1 MLYEAKKLGDNKKKK
16 DSTAIKLTKTSGLSV
31 FLNFGNETETLKE
44 FKNFINKYYISNE
57 KSKQIKDSTNSVIY
71 LIDNYRDLYNIAAN
85 NKNEREIENFF
96 INMYSNPMQKNYQ
109 EFIKDTTNLFIKAK
123 NDKEDKR
130 FKSIIEND
138 FNKDKN
144 TELSSMLRFA
154 KFLVE
159 KGGKSN
165 E

>member
-1 MLYEAKKLGDNKKKK
+1 M
-16 DSTAIKLTKTSGLSV
+16 
-31 FLNFGNETETLKE
+31 
-44 FKNFINKYYISNE
+44 
-57 KSKQIKDSTNSVIY
+57 IY